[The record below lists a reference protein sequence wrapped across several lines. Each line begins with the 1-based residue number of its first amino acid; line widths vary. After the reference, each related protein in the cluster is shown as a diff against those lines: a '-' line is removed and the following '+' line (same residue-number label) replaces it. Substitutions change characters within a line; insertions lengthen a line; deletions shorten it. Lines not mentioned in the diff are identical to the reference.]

1 MPKSCIIY
9 AVLALNGVIIMA
21 DILEKFNFQLNK
33 RSVAMIVLG
42 VIINIMG
49 RSIALYYHL
58 PLFLDS
64 IGTFLVAIVLGPVGG
79 AISGTIMN
87 FIVAA
92 WPSWEWSYC
101 LVSIAGA
108 IVVGLILYKRER
120 MDSFTIVGCSVLTG
134 IVMTVASTPLNLLIR
149 DGMTGNDWGDAMVE
163 LLEQYISLKSLC
175 CIAGELIVNIPDKI
189 IILIFLS
196 FGIVMFRK
204 AGITMI
210 PEKDGEKKEK
220 SSSNKIPMIIVAIAV
235 PLTALSF
242 STPVLASVEDFVS
255 DYATTVYGVYEG
267 LSSAEINTVTQTGD
281 GYIWAG
287 AYSGLYR
294 YNGTNFEQMDLDPRI
309 SNAIVLRTDKK
320 GRLWIGTNDSGV
332 ACYDTYRDTIRF
344 FTSEDGLPSDSIRE
358 ICEDG
363 QGNIYVATASY
374 ICRIDALSGS
384 QTAGDTEVDAEVIES
399 NDDVNIT
406 VYDSLTDI
414 TSVYSMVCLED
425 GSICG
430 VTATGTLFLM
440 RDGEIV
446 YTLESKTDGQPYTC
460 VAYRGEGHY
469 LVGTAGDT
477 MEFLHLEDGGFVKTK
492 TIKTDMSGFNR
503 MYYSE
508 RYGGYFVTAI
518 SGLCFV
524 SASGVVQDLSMEG
537 FNTSVEDLLID
548 KQGNIWFSSSKQGIL
563 KLSKNPFSDLYKRIG
578 QPAQVVNAIIIDG
591 DYAYIGTDNGAVK
604 VDLKNN
610 IRISDEILEDLGE
623 VRIRDIMQDSKGNLW
638 FCTYGEEGL
647 VRIDPNGNKKS
658 FTEETDSSVLGSRFR
673 LAKELSDGRI
683 FAVSTSGIN
692 FIDDDKVVL
701 TIGADDGMAVPKA
714 LSVVE
719 AVDGTLW
726 VGTDGDG
733 VYTIVD
739 DKVKGHWG
747 RDEGLL
753 SGVVMKM
760 VACRGGRLYVTS
772 NGLYYHSDKGIT
784 KLDNFPYNNVY
795 DAYITEDGTAYITS
809 SAGLYVTREDDL
821 LKNDEDYT
829 YALLN
834 SKRGLTTTFTANSF
848 NCVEGDRMLF
858 CCTDGVQILNTDAY
872 RNFDEHYQIVIKE
885 MSKEGVPI
893 SIENGVYN
901 IPAGAGSL
909 MITPGILNYTVS
921 DPLVKVTL
929 VGVDTEG
936 RIMRQSAM
944 ESIYYPSLAPGDYK
958 LSVQVMDD
966 AGVKPEKEMDFL
978 IHKDAMLHEQPYYKT
993 YIVVVITIMIAFIVW
1008 LMSKMGNMAVINRQY
1023 DQIRAAK
1030 EEAEYANQAKSKF
1043 LAQMSHEI
1051 RTPINAVMGMD
1062 EMILRESRDPDIR
1075 AYARDI
1081 YDAGNVL
1088 LSLINDILDT
1098 TKIESG
1104 KMEIVPV
1111 EYGMKKLIQDL
1122 VNLTSQRAQAKD
1134 IKLELEIDP
1143 DLPKVLY
1150 GDDVRIRQVIT
1161 NILTNAVKYTMTGT
1175 VWFRIKGARS
1185 GEKIRL
1191 HVEVEDTGIGIKE
1204 EDLPKLFEEYRRI
1217 EEGRNRSI
1225 EGTGLGMTITVKLL
1239 KLMGSRLE
1247 VSSIYGKGSKFYFDL
1262 DQKVIDSTP
1271 IGYIGTKS
1279 RTEEVYAASYEPFTA
1294 EEAKVLVVDDN
1305 SMNRKVFR
1313 NLLKPTRVR
1322 VSEAASGPESLV
1334 MVENEHYDV
1343 IFMDHMMPEMDGVET
1358 MQRMR
1363 KMECCNGIPIYVLT
1377 ANVMSGAKES
1387 YMSMGFDGFISKPII
1402 AGNLE
1407 DTLRAALPAEYVHP
1421 LSDEE
1426 KEALKADSRTAGNPV
1441 PEDLPDVEGL
1451 DWSYAW
1457 LHLPERDMLRGSVE
1471 SFYEVINAQA
1481 DRLQEL
1487 YVDLVTH
1494 AGNMNAAALKGDGEN
1509 GNGSADDP
1517 VAAYR
1522 IQVHSMKSSAATIGI
1537 VPLAGMANVLESAA
1551 RNNDIEIIR
1560 ALHGPFIK
1568 EWKSY
1573 EDKMRGAFGLGLK
1586 AKTEAVKE
1594 DVEVLKAM
1602 LDLLEPKIS
1611 ELDVDGADEIM
1622 EKMKKCSFAP
1632 EVDELIPKL
1641 GAAVMD
1647 LNEELAVSIINE
1659 MRGLL

>member
-1 MPKSCIIY
+1 
-9 AVLALNGVIIMA
+9 MA
-21 DILEKFNFQLNK
+21 NIFEKFSFQINK
-33 RSVAMIVLG
+33 RSIAMIVLG

-64 IGTFLVAIVLGPVGG
+64 IGTFLVAIVLGPIGG

-101 LVSIAGA
+101 LVSIVGA
-108 IVVGLILYKRER
+108 IVVGVILYKRER

-134 IVMTVASTPLNLLIR
+134 IVMTVVSTPLNLLIR
-149 DGMTGNDWGDAMVE
+149 DGMTGNDWGNAMVE

-175 CIAGELIVNIPDKI
+175 CIAGELIVNIPDKM

-196 FGIVMFRK
+196 FCIVMFRK

-210 PEKDGEKKEK
+210 PEEA
-220 SSSNKIPMIIVAIAV
+220 SNPLVLLAIAV
-235 PLTALSF
+235 PLAALSF
-242 STPVLASVEDFVS
+242 SKPVMASVEDFVS

-294 YNGTNFEQMDLDPRI
+294 YNGTDFEQIDLDPRI

-358 ICEDG
+358 ICEDE

-384 QTAGDTEVDAEVIES
+384 QTAGDSDAESEIIEN
-399 NDDVNIT
+399 NDDVDIT

-414 TSVYSMVCLED
+414 TSVYSMVCVED
-425 GSICG
+425 GGLCG
-430 VTATGTLFLM
+430 VTAAGKLFLM
-440 RDGEIV
+440 RDGKIV
-446 YTLESKTDGQPYTC
+446 YSLDSDIEGQPYTC
-460 VAYRGEGHY
+460 VACRGDGYY
-469 LVGTAGDT
+469 LAGTAGNT
-477 MEFLHLEDGGFVKTK
+477 LEFIHLEDDGFVKTK
-492 TIKTDMSGFNR
+492 TINTDMSGFNR
-503 MYYSE
+503 MYYSD
-508 RYGGYFVTAI
+508 RYGGYFVTAV

-537 FNTSVEDLLID
+537 FNTSVEDLLTD
-548 KQGNIWFSSSKQGIL
+548 RQGNIWFSSSKQGIL

-578 QPAQVVNAIIIDG
+578 QPAQVVNAIIMDG
-591 DYAYIGTDNGAVK
+591 DYAYIGTDNGVVK
-604 VDLKNN
+604 ADLKNN
-610 IRISDEILEDLGE
+610 IRLSDSRLEALGE
-623 VRIRDIMQDSKGNLW
+623 VRIRDIMKDSKGNLW
-638 FCTYGEEGL
+638 FCTYGEDGL
-647 VRIDPNGNKKS
+647 VRIDPNGKIKS

-692 FIDDDKVVL
+692 YIDGDRVVL

-714 LSVVE
+714 LSVLE
-719 AVDGTLW
+719 DEDGTLW

-739 DKVKGHWG
+739 DKVKDHWG

-753 SGVVMKM
+753 SGVIMKI
-760 VACRGGRLYVTS
+760 VDCRDGRLYVTS
-772 NGLYYHSDKGIT
+772 NGLYYHSDKGII
-784 KLDNFPYNNVY
+784 KLDNFPYKNVY

-829 YALLN
+829 FALLN
-834 SKRGLTTTFTANSF
+834 SKRGLTTTFTANSY
-848 NCVEGDRMLF
+848 NCVDGERMLF

-872 RNFDEHYQIVIKE
+872 RNFDQHYQIVIKDI
-885 MSKEGVPI
+885 SKEGVPI
-893 SIENGVYN
+893 KIENGVYN
-901 IPAGAGSL
+901 IPPGAGSV

-921 DPLVKVTL
+921 DPLIKVTL
-929 VGVDTEG
+929 VGVDTGG

-958 LSVQVMDD
+958 LSVQVMDES
-966 AGVKPEKEMDFL
+966 GLVPEKEMDFL
-978 IHKDAMLHEQPYYKT
+978 IHKDARLYEQPYYKT
-993 YIVVVITIMIAFIVW
+993 YIVVVITIMIGFIVW
-1008 LMSKMGNMAVINRQY
+1008 LISKMGNMAVINRQY

-1075 AYARDI
+1075 GYARDI

-1111 EYGMKKLIQDL
+1111 EYGTKKMIQDL

-1143 DLPKVLY
+1143 DLPKVMY

-1175 VWFRIKGARS
+1175 VWFRIKGARG

-1225 EGTGLGMTITVKLL
+1225 EGTGLGMSITVKLL
-1239 KLMGSRLE
+1239 KLMDSRLE

-1271 IGYIGTKS
+1271 IGYIGTKN
-1279 RTEEVYAASYEPFTA
+1279 RKEEVYTESCEPFTA

-1313 NLLKPTRVR
+1313 NLLKPTKVR

-1343 IFMDHMMPEMDGVET
+1343 IFMDHMMPEMDGVEA

-1363 KMECCNGIPIYVLT
+1363 KMECCKGIPIYVLT

-1387 YMSMGFDGFISKPII
+1387 YISMGFDGFVSKPII

-1407 DTLRAALPAEYVHP
+1407 DTLREALPAEYVHP
-1421 LSDEE
+1421 LSEEE
-1426 KEALKADSRTAGNPV
+1426 KELLKSDSRTASNPV
-1441 PEDLPDVEGL
+1441 PDDLPEVEGL
-1451 DWSYAW
+1451 DWNYAW

-1471 SFYEVINAQA
+1471 SFYEVITAQA
-1481 DRLQEL
+1481 DRLQAL
-1487 YVDLVTH
+1487 YVDLVTY
-1494 AGNMNAAALKGDGEN
+1494 AGNRNASTLKGEAES
-1509 GNGSADDP
+1509 GSSDADDP
-1517 VAAYR
+1517 IAAYR

-1551 RNNDIEIIR
+1551 RNNDTETVR

-1573 EDKMRGAFGLGLK
+1573 EEKMRGAFGLGLRSK
-1586 AKTEAVKE
+1586 AGTIKG
-1594 DVEVLKAM
+1594 DVELLKAM
-1602 LDLLEPKIS
+1602 LDLLEPKIT

-1622 EKMKKCSFAP
+1622 EKMKKYSFAP

-1647 LNEELAVSIINE
+1647 LNEELAVTIINE
-1659 MRGLL
+1659 MRGLV

>member
-1 MPKSCIIY
+1 
-9 AVLALNGVIIMA
+9 MA
-21 DILEKFNFQLNK
+21 NIFEKFSFQINK
-33 RSVAMIVLG
+33 RSIAMIVLG

-64 IGTFLVAIVLGPVGG
+64 IGTFLVAIVLGPIGG

-101 LVSIAGA
+101 LVSIVGA
-108 IVVGLILYKRER
+108 IVVGVILYKRER

-134 IVMTVASTPLNLLIR
+134 IVMTVVSTPLNLLIR
-149 DGMTGNDWGDAMVE
+149 DGMTGNDWGNAMVE

-175 CIAGELIVNIPDKI
+175 CIAGELIVNIPDKM

-196 FGIVMFRK
+196 FCIVMFRK

-210 PEKDGEKKEK
+210 PEEA
-220 SSSNKIPMIIVAIAV
+220 SNKLPLVLLAIAV
-235 PLTALSF
+235 PLAALSF
-242 STPVLASVEDFVS
+242 SKPVMASVEDFVS

-294 YNGTNFEQMDLDPRI
+294 YNGTDFEQIDLDPRI

-384 QTAGDTEVDAEVIES
+384 QTAGDSDAESEIIEN
-399 NDDVNIT
+399 NDDVDIT

-414 TSVYSMVCLED
+414 TSVYSMVCVED
-425 GSICG
+425 GGLCG
-430 VTATGTLFLM
+430 VTAAGKLFLM
-440 RDGEIV
+440 RDGKIV
-446 YTLESKTDGQPYTC
+446 YSLDSDIEGQPYTC
-460 VAYRGEGHY
+460 VACRGDGYY
-469 LVGTAGDT
+469 LAGTAGNT
-477 MEFLHLEDGGFVKTK
+477 LEFIHLEDDGFVKTK
-492 TIKTDMSGFNR
+492 TINTDMSGFNR
-503 MYYSE
+503 MYYSD

-537 FNTSVEDLLID
+537 FNTSVEDLLTD
-548 KQGNIWFSSSKQGIL
+548 RQGNIWFSSSKQGIL

-578 QPAQVVNAIIIDG
+578 QPAQVVNAIIMDG

-604 VDLKNN
+604 ADVKNN
-610 IRISDEILEDLGE
+610 IRLNDSRLEALGE
-623 VRIRDIMQDSKGNLW
+623 VRIRDIMKDSKGNLW
-638 FCTYGEEGL
+638 FCTYGEDGL
-647 VRIDPNGNKKS
+647 VRIDPNGKIKS

-692 FIDDDKVVL
+692 YIDGDRVVL

-714 LSVVE
+714 LSVLE
-719 AVDGTLW
+719 DEDGTLW

-739 DKVKGHWG
+739 DKVKDHWG

-753 SGVVMKM
+753 SGVIMKI
-760 VACRGGRLYVTS
+760 VDCRDGRLYVTS
-772 NGLYYHSDKGIT
+772 NGLYYHSDKGII
-784 KLDNFPYNNVY
+784 KLDNFPYKNVY

-829 YALLN
+829 FALLN
-834 SKRGLTTTFTANSF
+834 SKRGLTTTFTANSY
-848 NCVEGDRMLF
+848 NCVDGERMLF

-872 RNFDEHYQIVIKE
+872 RNFDQHYQIVIKDI
-885 MSKEGVPI
+885 SKEGVPI
-893 SIENGVYN
+893 KIENGVYN
-901 IPAGAGSL
+901 IPPGAGSV

-921 DPLVKVTL
+921 DPLIKVTL

-958 LSVQVMDD
+958 LSVQVMDES
-966 AGVKPEKEMDFL
+966 GLMPEKEMDFL
-978 IHKDAMLHEQPYYKT
+978 IHKDARLYEQPYYKT
-993 YIVVVITIMIAFIVW
+993 YIVVVITIMIGFIVW
-1008 LMSKMGNMAVINRQY
+1008 LISKMGNMAVINRQY

-1030 EEAEYANQAKSKF
+1030 EEAEYANRAKSKF

-1075 AYARDI
+1075 GYARDI

-1111 EYGMKKLIQDL
+1111 EYGTKKMIQDL

-1143 DLPKVLY
+1143 DLPKVMY

-1175 VWFRIKGARS
+1175 VWFRIKGARG

-1225 EGTGLGMTITVKLL
+1225 EGTGLGMSITVKLL
-1239 KLMGSRLE
+1239 KLMDSRLE

-1271 IGYIGTKS
+1271 IGYIGTKN
-1279 RTEEVYAASYEPFTA
+1279 RREEVYTESCEPFTA

-1313 NLLKPTRVR
+1313 NLLKPTKVR

-1343 IFMDHMMPEMDGVET
+1343 IFMDHMMPEMDGVEA

-1363 KMECCNGIPIYVLT
+1363 KMECCKGIPIYVLT

-1387 YMSMGFDGFISKPII
+1387 YISMGFDGFVSKPII

-1407 DTLRAALPAEYVHP
+1407 DTLREALPAEYVHP
-1421 LSDEE
+1421 LSEEE
-1426 KEALKADSRTAGNPV
+1426 KELLKSDSRTASNPV
-1441 PEDLPDVEGL
+1441 PDDLPEVEGL
-1451 DWSYAW
+1451 DWNYAW

-1471 SFYEVINAQA
+1471 SFYEVITAQA
-1481 DRLQEL
+1481 DRLQAL
-1487 YVDLVTH
+1487 YVDLVTY
-1494 AGNMNAAALKGDGEN
+1494 AGNRNASTLKGEAES
-1509 GNGSADDP
+1509 GSSDADDP
-1517 VAAYR
+1517 IAAYR

-1551 RNNDIEIIR
+1551 RNNDTETVR

-1573 EDKMRGAFGLGLK
+1573 EEKMRGAFGLGLRSK
-1586 AKTEAVKE
+1586 AGTIKG
-1594 DVEVLKAM
+1594 DVELLKAM
-1602 LDLLEPKIS
+1602 LDLLEPKIT

-1622 EKMKKCSFAP
+1622 EKMKKYSFAP

-1647 LNEELAVSIINE
+1647 LNEELAVTIINE
-1659 MRGLL
+1659 MRGLV